1 MMNFSLA
8 DTNGEIS
15 NFDFKLFRT
24 LFRGEDAQSPESRVL
39 DFCSY
44 LRLNSSID
52 LFEFFPVIGL
62 DMRSDLEVED
72 DNLVDA
78 IEGGFEVVGDN
89 IGFFELVSIRSS
101 SSGRQAACR
110 SILSFH
116 LSIFGAQGPEYLRK
130 QPTYQI
136 KLYMNKMSI
145 YLIIF
150 T

>member
-8 DTNGEIS
+8 DANGEIS
-15 NFDFKLFRT
+15 NFDFKLFRV
-24 LFRGEDAQSPESRVL
+24 LFRGEDAQSPEDRVL
-39 DFCSY
+39 DFCSN
-44 LRLNSSID
+44 LRLHGTVD
-52 LFEFFPVIGL
+52 LFEFFLVIGL
-62 DMRSDLEVED
+62 NSRSDLEVED
-72 DNLVDA
+72 DNLVDP

-89 IGFFELVSIRSS
+89 LDVSELVSVRSS
-101 SSGRQAACR
+101 SSGRQAAHR